1 MRLAAA
7 ANNAFQQASL
17 LTTSSAQH
25 ITLPHARIGA
35 GLVLSRERLF
45 FLSRKMGIICT
56 ILEVLQIS
64 FIEIIYF
71 VDGCTCIVKCWYKM
85 SNY

>member
-45 FLSRKMGIICT
+45 FLSRKMGIR
-56 ILEVLQIS
+56 LFAQYS
-64 FIEIIYF
+64 RS
-71 VDGCTCIVKCWYKM
+71 YK
-85 SNY
+85 SRSSK